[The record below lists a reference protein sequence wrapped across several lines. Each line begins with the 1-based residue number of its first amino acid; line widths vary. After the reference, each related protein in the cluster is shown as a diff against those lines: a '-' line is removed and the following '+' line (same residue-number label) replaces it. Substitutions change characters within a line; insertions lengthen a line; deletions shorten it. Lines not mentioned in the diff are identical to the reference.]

1 MSENAAQ
8 TLQAYCVKCKT
19 KRDMR
24 AAIAVYTKTGNP
36 GSKGTCPV
44 CATNLFRMGRT
55 AAHDKVPKPEK
66 IEKPAKKAKPKSR
79 KTVKSR
85 KEESRKNIGK
95 LVIVESPAKARSIGG
110 FLGKGYTVMSSKG
123 HVRDLLRSQLS
134 VEIENGFEPK
144 YRVPN
149 DKRETVKE
157 LKQAAKN
164 AQEIFLATDPDREGE
179 AIAWHLVAAAEMPAS
194 GVKRVVFH
202 EITDS
207 AVAEAFAHPR
217 DINMD
222 LVNAQQARRIL
233 DRLVGYNITEL
244 LWDKV
249 RNRLSAG
256 RVQSIALRLVVEREK
271 EIQAFEATEY
281 WTVDALLG
289 KRNLNGKRQ
298 SDGTSDKFQAR
309 LLKIA
314 GEDPVFDSEA
324 AVRPHLELLEKSLY
338 QVEDVKHGTR
348 QRKPAAPFTTSTLQ
362 QEASRRLNYSARRTM
377 QLAQQLY
384 EGIAIGQG
392 NPIGLITY
400 MRTDSVQV
408 SQQAQSEARSF
419 IHKTFGENFTPKQAR
434 QYKTKSRGAQ
444 EAHEA
449 VRPTS
454 VGRSPA
460 AMRPHLSRDQYRM
473 YNLIWERFVASQM
486 SNAVYDTIR
495 LDIKAGLDADNLH
508 YLFRA
513 SGRTLKFA
521 GFLALTQNKRDGNKR
536 TGNKRD
542 EKTGNEDRQRENNE
556 RQVFPELQKHE
567 WLDLRRLLP
576 EQHFTQPPAR
586 YTEASLIQKLEEYGI
601 GRPST
606 YAPTVTVIQS
616 RDYVNKEDKRLVPT
630 ETGSVVSDLLSEY
643 FNEEMDY
650 SYTAKMEDHLDSI
663 SEGKSDWRP
672 MLGDFYSPFEQRL
685 VNARANM
692 PKQNQQELVGR
703 KCPECKNGDLIIKY
717 GRFGKFIGCSNYP
730 ECRHTEQFLERTGLL
745 CPDCGLVNGGEL
757 VQRRAKKGRR
767 RQFYGCSRFP
777 ECEYSTWNL
786 PKNLD
791 KVATDAAQSGQR
803 ERSA

>member
-1 MSENAAQ
+1 MSEEKVQ
-8 TLQAYCVKCKT
+8 SFQAYCVKCRA

-24 AAIAVYTKTGNP
+24 DPEAVYTRTGTP
-36 GSKGTCPV
+36 GSKGSCPE
-44 CATNLFRMGRT
+44 CGTTLFRMGQT
-55 AAHDKVPKPEK
+55 EAHANVPKPEK
-66 IEKPAKKAKPKSR
+66 LDKPARKAKPKS
-79 KTVKSR
+79 KKSSKSR
-85 KEESRKNIGK
+85 KKSSRNRIGK

-110 FLGKGYTVMSSKG
+110 FLGQGYTVMSSKG
-123 HVRDLLRSQLS
+123 HVRDLLKSQLS
-134 VEIENGFEPK
+134 VEIENEFEPK

-149 DKRETVKE
+149 DKRDIVKE

-164 AQEIFLATDPDREGE
+164 AEEIFLATDPDREGE
-179 AIAWHLVAAAEMPAS
+179 AIAWHLVAAADMPAS

-207 AVAEAFAHPR
+207 AVADAFAHPR

-271 EIQAFEATEY
+271 EIQAFVATEY
-281 WTVDALLG
+281 WTVDALLS
-289 KRNLNGKRQ
+289 KQNPNGKQ
-298 SDGTSDKFQAR
+298 DGFEAR
-309 LLKIA
+309 LLKID

-324 AVRPHLELLEKSLY
+324 AVRPHLEVLENSLY
-338 QVEDVKHGTR
+338 RVEDVKRGTR
-348 QRKPAAPFTTSTLQ
+348 QRKPNAPFTTSTLQ
-362 QEASRRLNYSARRTM
+362 QDASRRLNYSARRTM

-392 NPIGLITY
+392 SPVGLITY

-408 SQQAQSEARSF
+408 SQQAQTETRNY
-419 IHKTFGENFTPKQAR
+419 IHKTFGETYTPKQAPK
-434 QYKTKSRGAQ
+434 YKTRSRGAQ

-454 VGRSPA
+454 VTRTPA
-460 AMRPHLSRDQYRM
+460 DMRPYLGKDQFRM
-473 YNLIWERFVASQM
+473 YKLIWERFVASQM

-495 LDIKAGLDADNLH
+495 LDIKAGLQADNLP

-521 GFLALTQNKRDGNKR
+521 GFLALHEDS
-536 TGNKRD
+536 RD
-542 EKTGNEDRQRENNE
+542 EERRTVGSE
-556 RQVFPELQKHE
+556 RQLFPELQKNE
-567 WLDLRRLLP
+567 WLDLRRLSP
-576 EQHFTQPPAR
+576 EQHFTQPPPR
-586 YTEASLIQKLEEYGI
+586 YTEATLIQKLEEHGI

-606 YAPTVTVIQS
+606 YAPTVTIIQS
-616 RDYVNKEDKRLVPT
+616 RDYVNKEEKRLVPT
-630 ETGSVVSDLLSEY
+630 ETGTVVSDLLSEY
-643 FNEEMDY
+643 FSEEMDY
-650 SYTAKMEDHLDSI
+650 SFTARMEDHLDDI

-672 MLGDFYSPFEQRL
+672 MLGDFYVPFEQRL

-692 PKQNQQELVGR
+692 PKRIQQEFVGR
-703 KCPECKNGDLIIKY
+703 KCPKCESGDLIIKY
-717 GRFGKFIGCSNYP
+717 GRWGKFIGCSNYP

-745 CPDCGLVNGGEL
+745 CPECGVVKGGEL
-757 VQRRAKKGRR
+757 VERRAKKGRR
-767 RQFYGCSRFP
+767 RLFYGCSRFP
-777 ECEYSTWNL
+777 DCEYSTWNL

-791 KVATDAAQSGQR
+791 KVPAAAAEPGQR

>member
-1 MSENAAQ
+1 M
-8 TLQAYCVKCKT
+8 
-19 KRDMR
+19 
-24 AAIAVYTKTGNP
+24 
-36 GSKGTCPV
+36 
-44 CATNLFRMGRT
+44 
-55 AAHDKVPKPEK
+55 
-66 IEKPAKKAKPKSR
+66 
-79 KTVKSR
+79 
-85 KEESRKNIGK
+85 
-95 LVIVESPAKARSIGG
+95 VIVESPAKARSIGG
-110 FLGKGYTVMSSKG
+110 FLGQGYTVMSSKG
-123 HVRDLLRSQLS
+123 HVRDLLKSQLS
-134 VEIENGFEPK
+134 VEIENEFEPK

-149 DKRETVKE
+149 DKRDIVKE

-164 AQEIFLATDPDREGE
+164 AEEIFLATDPDREGE
-179 AIAWHLVAAAEMPAS
+179 AIAWHLVAAADMPAS

-207 AVAEAFAHPR
+207 AVADAFAHPR

-271 EIQAFEATEY
+271 EIQAFVATEY
-281 WTVDALLG
+281 WTVDALLS
-289 KRNLNGKRQ
+289 KQNPNGRQ
-298 SDGTSDKFQAR
+298 DGFEAR
-309 LLKIA
+309 LLKVD

-324 AVRPHLELLEKSLY
+324 AVRPHLEVLENSLY
-338 QVEDVKHGTR
+338 RVEDVIRGTR
-348 QRKPAAPFTTSTLQ
+348 QRKPNAPFTTSTLQ
-362 QEASRRLNYSARRTM
+362 QDASRRLNYSARRTM

-392 NPIGLITY
+392 SPVGLITY

-408 SQQAQSEARSF
+408 SQQAQTETRNY
-419 IHKTFGENFTPKQAR
+419 IHKTFGEAYTPKQAPK
-434 QYKTKSRGAQ
+434 YKTRSRGAQ

-454 VGRSPA
+454 VTRTPA
-460 AMRPHLSRDQYRM
+460 DMRPHLGKDQFRM
-473 YNLIWERFVASQM
+473 YKLIWERFVASQM

-495 LDIKAGLDADNLH
+495 LDIKAGLQADNLR

-521 GFLALTQNKRDGNKR
+521 GFLALHEDS
-536 TGNKRD
+536 RD
-542 EKTGNEDRQRENNE
+542 EERRTVGSE
-556 RQVFPELQKHE
+556 RQLFPELQKNE
-567 WLDLRRLLP
+567 WLDLRRLSP
-576 EQHFTQPPAR
+576 EQHFTQPPPR
-586 YTEASLIQKLEEYGI
+586 YTEATLIQKLEEHGI

-606 YAPTVTVIQS
+606 YAPTVTIIQS
-616 RDYVNKEDKRLVPT
+616 RDYVNKEEKRLVPT
-630 ETGSVVSDLLSEY
+630 ETGTVVSDLLSEY
-643 FNEEMDY
+643 FSEEMDY
-650 SYTAKMEDHLDSI
+650 SFTARMEDHLDDI

-672 MLGDFYSPFEQRL
+672 MLGDFYVPFEQRL

-692 PKQNQQELVGR
+692 PKQIQQEFVGR
-703 KCPECKNGDLIIKY
+703 NCPKCESGDLIIKY
-717 GRFGKFIGCSNYP
+717 GRWGKFIGCSNYP

-745 CPDCGLVNGGEL
+745 CPECGVLKGGEL
-757 VQRRAKKGRR
+757 VERRAKKGRR
-767 RQFYGCSRFP
+767 RLFYGCSRFP
-777 ECEYSTWNL
+777 DCEYSTWNL

-791 KVATDAAQSGQR
+791 KVPAAAAEPGQR

>member
-1 MSENAAQ
+1 MSEDRVQ
-8 TLQAYCVKCKT
+8 PLQAYCVKCRT
-19 KRDMR
+19 KRDLR
-24 AAIAVYTKTGNP
+24 DPEAVYTRTGTP
-36 GSKGTCPV
+36 GSKGSCPV
-44 CATNLFRMGRT
+44 CETKLFRMGQT
-55 AAHDKVPKPEK
+55 EAHARVPKPENLDK
-66 IEKPAKKAKPKSR
+66 PARKAKSKSRKPAKSR
-79 KTVKSR
+79 KKSSGKR
-85 KEESRKNIGK
+85 IGK

-123 HVRDLLRSQLS
+123 HVRDLLKSQLS
-134 VEIENGFEPK
+134 VEIEKEFEPK

-149 DKRETVKE
+149 DKRDVVKE

-164 AQEIFLATDPDREGE
+164 AEEIYLATDPDREGE
-179 AIAWHLVAAAEMPAS
+179 AIAWHLVAAADMPSA

-207 AVAEAFAHPR
+207 AVADAFAHPR

-271 EIQAFEATEY
+271 EIQAFVATEY
-281 WTVDALLG
+281 WTVDALLS
-289 KRNLNGKRQ
+289 KRNPNGKQ
-298 SDGTSDKFQAR
+298 DGFGAR
-309 LLKIA
+309 LLKVD
-314 GEDPVFDSEA
+314 GEDPILDSET
-324 AVRPHLELLEKSLY
+324 AVRPHLEVLEKSLY
-338 QVEDVKHGTR
+338 RVEDVKRGTR
-348 QRKPAAPFTTSTLQ
+348 QRKPSAPFTTSTLQ

-384 EGIAIGQG
+384 EGISIGQG
-392 NPIGLITY
+392 NPVGLITY

-408 SQQAQSEARSF
+408 SRQAQSEARKY
-419 IHKTFGENFTPKQAR
+419 IHRRFGKTFTPDRAPKYR
-434 QYKTKSRGAQ
+434 TRSRGAQ

-454 VGRSPA
+454 VMRSPA
-460 AMRPHLSRDQYRM
+460 EMRPHLGKDQYRI
-473 YNLIWERFVASQM
+473 YKLIWERFVASQM
-486 SNAVYDTIR
+486 SPAVYDTIR
-495 LDIKAGLDADNLH
+495 LDINAGLKPENLP

-521 GFLALTQNKRDGNKR
+521 GYLALLED
-536 TGNKRD
+536 KRD
-542 EKTGNEDRQRENNE
+542 EGNQAAASEGQM
-556 RQVFPELQKHE
+556 FPDLRKHE
-567 WLDLRRLLP
+567 WLDLQRLSP
-576 EQHFTQPPAR
+576 EQHFTQPPPR

-606 YAPTVTVIQS
+606 YAPTVTIIQS
-616 RDYVNKEDKRLVPT
+616 RDYVSKEEKRLVPT
-630 ETGSVVSDLLSEY
+630 ETGTVVSDLLSEY
-643 FNEEMDY
+643 FSEEMDY
-650 SYTAKMEDHLDSI
+650 SFTAKMEDHLDDI

-672 MLGDFYSPFEQRL
+672 MLGDFYGPFEQRL

-692 PKQNQQELVGR
+692 PKQIRQELIGR
-703 KCPECKNGDLIIKY
+703 NCPKCESGDLLVKY
-717 GRFGKFIGCSNYP
+717 GRWGKFIGCSNYP

-745 CPDCGLVNGGEL
+745 CPECGVAAGGEL
-757 VQRRAKKGRR
+757 VERRAKKGRR
-767 RQFYGCSRFP
+767 RLFYGCSRFP
-777 ECEYSTWNL
+777 DCDYSTWNL

-791 KVATDAAQSGQR
+791 KAAAGAADTVQA
-803 ERSA
+803 EHSA